1 MSQIPVEQ
9 QGQEAGGGRKGAGEA
24 VSGPPSV
31 LHLDT
36 GKGWRGGQRQAVELF
51 ERMLE
56 AGCRCHFV
64 CRRGSPLQDYLEER
78 DLPFH
83 TDSLRGE
90 LDLPSAFR
98 IANFCRRRGYQILY
112 MHTAHALAIGLMA
125 ALLNRRLR
133 TVAVRRVDFPV
144 RRNPFSRIKYRT
156 RMLHR
161 IVAISENVR
170 RVLLADGI
178 PPEKI
183 TVIRSG
189 IDIHRFDEA
198 RPDPGLRA
206 SLGMGEGDV
215 LVGTAAAMVGH
226 KDYPNLLRA
235 AEILVAGEPGVHF
248 VAAGTGPLE
257 NRIHRLAE
265 DLDLEDRFH
274 FLGRREDMG
283 GFLRSLDVFVLA
295 SRMEGLGTATLEAMA
310 VGLPVVGTDAG
321 GIPEIIEDGVCGLV
335 VPREDPAGLARAIQR
350 LCRDSGLRKRFGEA
364 SLRRVGQFD
373 IGTTVEKT
381 VDLCRS
387 LV

>member
-1 MSQIPVEQ
+1 M
-9 QGQEAGGGRKGAGEA
+9 
-24 VSGPPSV
+24 SGPPSV

-51 ERMLE
+51 ERMLK
-56 AGCRCHFV
+56 AGCRCRFV
-64 CRRGSPLQDYLEER
+64 CRRGTPLRDYLQKG

-83 TDSLRGE
+83 TEPLRGE

-98 IANFCRRRGYQILY
+98 IAGLCRRRGYQILY
-112 MHTAHALAIGLMA
+112 MHTAHALSIGLWA
-125 ALLNRRLR
+125 ALFNRRLR
-133 TVAVRRVDFPV
+133 TAAVRRVDFPI
-144 RRNPFSRIKYRT
+144 RRNPLSRIKYRT
-156 RMLHR
+156 RMLDR

-235 AEILVAGEPGVHF
+235 AEMVVAGEPGVHF
-248 VAAGTGPLE
+248 AAAGTGPME
-257 NRIHRLAE
+257 GRIHRLAE
-265 DLDLEDRFH
+265 DLDLEGRFH

-295 SRMEGLGTATLEAMA
+295 SRMEGLGTATLEAMS

-335 VPREDPAGLARAIQR
+335 VPRENPADLARAIRR
-350 LCRDSGLRKRFGEA
+350 LCVDSGLRKRFGEA
-364 SLRRVGQFD
+364 SLERVRRFD
-373 IGTTVEKT
+373 IDTTAEKT
-381 VDLCRS
+381 LELCRS